1 MDKPVTILCV
11 LSTVH
16 IIAVNVK
23 RDPIVRLECRN
34 RPALTHL
41 WKNFR
46 AALHVPIVNQL
57 CVQTSNFRNFI
68 MIFTR
73 FLRDLRGGGK
83 RLLKKNL
90 IPFLSAKTSLLRLTD
105 Q

>member
-16 IIAVNVK
+16 IIAVHVK

-57 CVQTSNFRNFI
+57 CVQTSNF
-68 MIFTR
+68 
-73 FLRDLRGGGK
+73 
-83 RLLKKNL
+83 
-90 IPFLSAKTSLLRLTD
+90 
-105 Q
+105 